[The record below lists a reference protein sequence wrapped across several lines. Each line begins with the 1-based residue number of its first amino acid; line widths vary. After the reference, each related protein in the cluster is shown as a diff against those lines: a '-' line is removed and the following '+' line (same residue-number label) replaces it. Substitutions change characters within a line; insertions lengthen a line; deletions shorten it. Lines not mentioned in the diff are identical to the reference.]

1 MNIQLAAVMAV
12 LPVAAAALLGN
23 IATRPNIPT
32 WYSALAKP
40 VFNPPNWIFAPVWT
54 LLYAMMAYA
63 FFRLL
68 VATPNAW
75 SGRAIVLFLVQI
87 ALNAAWSWVF
97 FAGQNPRG
105 GLAVVIGLSAAI
117 AATIAAFWQIDHIA
131 SVMLWPY
138 LAWVGFATLLNF
150 EIARLNP
157 TR

>member
-1 MNIQLAAVMAV
+1 MNIQLAAVIAL

-32 WYSALAKP
+32 WYAALAKP
-40 VFNPPNWIFAPVWT
+40 FFNPPNWIFAPVWT

-63 FFRLL
+63 FFRVL

-97 FAGQNPRG
+97 FAGHSPRG
-105 GLAVVIGLSAAI
+105 GLAVI
-117 AATIAAFWQIDHIA
+117 AALWLGIAFTAFAFWQIDKWA
-131 SVMLWPY
+131 SMLMLPY
-138 LAWVGFATLLNF
+138 LAWVTFAAVLNL

-157 TR
+157 H